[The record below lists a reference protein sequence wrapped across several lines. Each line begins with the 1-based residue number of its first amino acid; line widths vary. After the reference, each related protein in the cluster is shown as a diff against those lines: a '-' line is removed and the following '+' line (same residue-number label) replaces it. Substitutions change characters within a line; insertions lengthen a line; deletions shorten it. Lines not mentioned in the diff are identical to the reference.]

1 MKKIEY
7 TDKEGFNHHSLITN
21 NMSLSEAQ
29 KGVLSDP
36 PDLTRLDWDEI
47 VRDLHN
53 LLVKRGLI
61 TIKDVNE
68 LQTLNNSILTVV
80 APRISELYRG
90 KANYETNGK
99 IENINKEKN

>member
-7 TDKEGFNHHSLITN
+7 TDEEGFNHLSLIQN
-21 NMSLSEAQ
+21 NMSLSDAQ
-29 KGVLSDP
+29 KGILLDP

-68 LQTLNNSILTVV
+68 LQTLNNTILKVI
-80 APRISELYRG
+80 APRISELYR
-90 KANYETNGK
+90 ETTNNNNNGQ
-99 IENINKEKN
+99 NNGNKEKI